1 MAGKSKYGKYD
12 QDSLK
17 AEAER
22 VGELRWSVYCRL
34 NEENVSDVNIRRM
47 FGLSEGVFT
56 YWKKGHMEHF
66 KNKGQYLGEKEDY
79 GW

>member
-1 MAGKSKYGKYD
+1 MTGKSKYGDYS
-12 QDSLK
+12 QENLK

-34 NEENVSDVNIRRM
+34 NAEDVSDVNIRRM

-56 YWKKGHMEHF
+56 YWKKGHMKHF
-66 KNKGQYLGEKEDY
+66 ARKGQYLGEKEDY